1 MSVGEYLIIFSAIL
15 IGLAVADLSL
25 SFHRLLRQGRSIQWH
40 PISPMV
46 GFLVLCFILN
56 LWWGLFRDSQL
67 EEITFLEFLPT
78 VFLMLNMFL
87 LSAAVFPDEKL
98 KPGASMLEHYLDHR
112 AQIWGLFALYF
123 VIVSTIT
130 ATADIRAGEE
140 LATILTRAF
149 ENCIGALLCLF
160 LVWTRSMIAHWFVVG
175 LGIVVVLLSWSETTL
190 S

>member
-1 MSVGEYLIIFSAIL
+1 
-15 IGLAVADLSL
+15 
-25 SFHRLLRQGRSIQWH
+25 
-40 PISPMV
+40 
-46 GFLVLCFILN
+46 
-56 LWWGLFRDSQL
+56 
-67 EEITFLEFLPT
+67 
-78 VFLMLNMFL
+78 
-87 LSAAVFPDEKL
+87 
-98 KPGASMLEHYLDHR
+98 MLEHYLDHR

-140 LATILTRAF
+140 LTTILTRAF